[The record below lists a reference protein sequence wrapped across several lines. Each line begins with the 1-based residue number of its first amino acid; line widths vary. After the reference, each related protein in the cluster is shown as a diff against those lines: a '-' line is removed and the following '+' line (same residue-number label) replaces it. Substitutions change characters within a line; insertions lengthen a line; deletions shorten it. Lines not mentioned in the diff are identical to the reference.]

1 MSDKSADKYEPTDPI
16 AQAQRR
22 RFAAHT
28 KDLKAR
34 FSELDETIIR
44 NLSEDIFKL
53 HFLKF
58 FTGEDNDNK
67 NWKEKLNHWIT
78 IAGNQ
83 RNAVNLVDGKG
94 KFIIRVPPIYG
105 GNAFLPI
112 VDRREDIRYAMH
124 VSQTKGQISP
134 TLAHN
139 HIATELLAR
148 LEVMRARGNAQK
160 DVDEWM
166 ALFKHYGKLPKSSTV
181 GGAKAQ
187 ETDDDFE
194 F

>member
-1 MSDKSADKYEPTDPI
+1 MSDETPDKYEPTDPI

-28 KDLKAR
+28 KDLKAQ
-34 FSELDETIIR
+34 FAELNDALVR

-53 HFLKF
+53 HFLRF
-58 FTGEDNDNK
+58 FTGEDLTD
-67 NWKEKLNHWIT
+67 WKEKLNHWIT
-78 IAGNQ
+78 ISGNQ

-94 KFIIRVPPIYG
+94 KFIVRVPPIYG
-105 GNAFLPI
+105 GNSLAPI
-112 VDRREDIRYAMH
+112 VDRREDIRYAVH

-139 HIATELLAR
+139 HIALELMAR
-148 LEVMRARGNAQK
+148 LEIMRQRGDAQK

-166 ALFKHYGKLPKSSTV
+166 TLFKHYGKLPKSAKAA
-181 GGAKAQ
+181 GGAAA
-187 ETDDDFE
+187 TDDDDE
-194 F
+194 FDF